1 MTYPSFPSQN
11 RPDRAVIS
19 LAGDNVLGFLDNLLT
34 CDCASLA
41 EGAAVYGALLTPQ
54 GKILHDVFVY
64 NAGHHI
70 LLDCATSQRSSLLQR
85 LAVYKLRAKIQI
97 TLDNELEV
105 GVHMERSPEGKCYV
119 DPRVAAMG
127 FRSFNSPGSLI
138 NAPSST
144 AYDERRITL
153 GLGDSNADIG
163 SELMFPHEANF
174 DQMDAVSFTKGC
186 YVGQEVVSR
195 VQHRGTA
202 RSRLLPLFAEGH
214 LMSGEGVMSGEMQV
228 GTVHSTSHRNGLAL
242 LRIDKL
248 VDAKAPL
255 TVNGVGVRVQRPDW
269 ISYEVTT

>member
-19 LAGDNVLGFLDNLLT
+19 LAGDGVLAFLDNLLT
-34 CDCASLA
+34 CDCADLA
-41 EGAAVYGALLTPQ
+41 EGAAVYGALLMPQ
-54 GKILHDVFVY
+54 GKILHDLFVY
-64 NAGHHI
+64 NDGHHV
-70 LLDCATSQRSSLLQR
+70 LLDCAANQRPALLQR

-105 GVHMERSPEGKCYV
+105 GVHMERPEEGKAYA

-144 AYDERRITL
+144 AYDERRIMV

-163 SELMFPHEANF
+163 SEQMFPHEANL
-174 DQMDAVSFTKGC
+174 DQMNAVSFSKGC

-202 RSRLLPLFAEGH
+202 RSRMLPVVADDL
-214 LMSGEGVMSGEMQV
+214 LMSGEAIMNAQVQV
-228 GTVHSTSHRNGLAL
+228 GTLLSTLHTRGLAL
-242 LRIDKL
+242 VRIDKL
-248 VDAKAPL
+248 SDASSL
-255 TVNGVGVRVQRPDW
+255 TAHGVAVRLQKPDW
-269 ISYEVTT
+269 ISYEVVT